1 MPSYMTVHHLRTA
14 MSREPRASLFPR
26 EVTTDR
32 LRLVAAGE
40 SVDPFE
46 LYEHCREGAP
56 NVERVTRYLTWEPY
70 GTVGEAFEFLERCAS
85 DFEDGAAAH
94 YGVFV
99 GESEPEAG
107 EFAGMAALGVDWDR
121 RLGTLGT
128 WLREPFWG
136 RGYSGERARA
146 LMGVAF
152 DRLDLD
158 AVAVTCHAENEKS
171 RRAIRKYVEAAG
183 GREEGLLRNHTRYRD
198 GVADAYRF
206 TVTEEEWAANLGPEA
221 KGKAGAEV
229 ETNAGAG
236 TGGEGEG

>member
-1 MPSYMTVHHLRTA
+1 MCS
-14 MSREPRASLFPR
+14 EPRAALFPR

-32 LRLVAAGE
+32 LRLVAADPE

-56 NVERVTRYLTWEPY
+56 GIEAVTRHLTWGPY
-70 GTVGEAFEFLERCAS
+70 GTVTEAFEFLEACES
-85 DFEDGAAAH
+85 DYEAGEAAH
-94 YGVFV
+94 YAVFV
-99 GESEPEAG
+99 AESEPEAG
-107 EFAGMAALGVDWDR
+107 AFAGMAGLSVDWDR

-128 WLREPFWG
+128 WLRERFWG

-198 GVADAYRF
+198 GVADSYRF
-206 TVTEEEWAANLGPEA
+206 SVTREEWAATLGP
-221 KGKAGAEV
+221 GGDAGAD
-229 ETNAGAG
+229 
-236 TGGEGEG
+236 GEG